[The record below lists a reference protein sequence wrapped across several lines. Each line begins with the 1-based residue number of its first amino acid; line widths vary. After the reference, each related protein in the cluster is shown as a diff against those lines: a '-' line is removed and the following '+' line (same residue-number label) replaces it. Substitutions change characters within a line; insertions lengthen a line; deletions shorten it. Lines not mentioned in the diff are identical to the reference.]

1 MLKWQKVTYFLKCTK
16 TGNKILKFLQF
27 LNEIFVSVLT
37 PAEMDYA
44 IVLQMHKK
52 DIGNIQTR
60 TEG

>member
-1 MLKWQKVTYFLKCTK
+1 M
-16 TGNKILKFLQF
+16 QF

-52 DIGNIQTR
+52 DRGNIQTR